1 MSQAWS
7 DFRAAVIGAYQGGAQ
22 LTNREAA
29 AYMAIAD
36 FVRSEVIR
44 TVESDLPLAKSY
56 KDSYLNRKLDLA
68 GYTIVGDFATVRAGI
83 ADHLAV
89 YEDMAAVAD
98 LVDNL
103 CQRGI
108 DDLNGAATTFD
119 AALVEFAVDMQRT
132 IDYYRSRHTTY
143 YTPEDFG
150 ENGLASLAA
159 LPEGAR
165 PYRFVYQNYYP
176 ALVEEVAYAADDYVQ
191 SNGRVYVVVTGGT
204 LSAGQLGSGLT
215 SEDPDATETLGS
227 LVFQYQEN
235 PACFAA
241 GMEPYPWKTREM
253 LSCRGCG
260 QLTDA
265 DVADY
270 TPDQFIAMRS
280 TAYLYALEPRGF
292 AFWVTP
298 KVRDYWQ
305 VQLEWDGLKTSF
317 ADEDTVLFG
326 PLEARAAA
334 YYIRSVL
341 SRIITESPQAA
352 NTALAMYASERK
364 RLWQLRDEQ
373 KRVLL

>member
-1 MSQAWS
+1 
-7 DFRAAVIGAYQGGAQ
+7 
-22 LTNREAA
+22 LTDREQA

-36 FVRSEVIR
+36 FVRSEIVR
-44 TVESDLPLAKSY
+44 TVESDLPLAKSF

-83 ADHLAV
+83 ADHISV
-89 YEDMAAVAD
+89 YEDMQAVSS

-119 AALVEFAVDMQRT
+119 AALLEFAVDLQRT

-143 YTPEDFG
+143 YTADDFG
-150 ENGLASLAA
+150 ENGLVSLAA
-159 LPEGAR
+159 LPEAAR

-176 ALVEEVAYAADDYVQ
+176 ALAEDIAYVADDYVQ
-191 SNGRVYVVVTGGT
+191 SNGRIYKVITGGT

-227 LVFQYQEN
+227 LVFQFQEN
-235 PACFAA
+235 PVCFAA
-241 GMEPYPWKTREM
+241 EMQPYPWKTREM
-253 LSCRGCG
+253 LSCSGCG

-270 TPDQFIAMRS
+270 TPNQFISLRS
-280 TAYLYALEPRGF
+280 SAYFYSLEPRGL
-292 AFWVTP
+292 AFWVSP
-298 KVRDYWQ
+298 KVRPYWQ

-317 ADEDTVLFG
+317 EDTDVVLYG

-334 YYIRSVL
+334 YYIRSTL
-341 SRIITESPQAA
+341 SRIITESTQAA
-352 NTALAMYASERK
+352 NTALALFAAERK

-373 KRVLL
+373 RRVLL